1 MQQNKSKIMMLY
13 PGSFGDVVLE
23 GVLVGVVLALFV
35 FLVVGILFSILS
47 MDWLLVLLGLL
58 VTLIFVGM
66 GWLITVPV

>member
-47 MDWLLVLLGLL
+47 MD
-58 VTLIFVGM
+58 
-66 GWLITVPV
+66 

>member
-1 MQQNKSKIMMLY
+1 MQQNKSKIVMLY
-13 PGSFGDVVLE
+13 PSSFGDVVLE

-35 FLVVGILFSILS
+35 FLVAGILFSTLS

-66 GWLITVPV
+66 G